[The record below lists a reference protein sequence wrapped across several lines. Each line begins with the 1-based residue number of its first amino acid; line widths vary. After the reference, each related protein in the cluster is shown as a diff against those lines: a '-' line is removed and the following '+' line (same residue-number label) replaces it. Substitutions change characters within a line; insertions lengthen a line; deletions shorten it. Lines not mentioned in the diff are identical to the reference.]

1 MRSEF
6 FHFRAW
12 GCMLALLLAAGA
24 QAQSPQSAP
33 GAGADAFTTAH
44 AMHERL
50 LQVPLAQRT
59 PADYEKIVDV
69 LRPLWS
75 GADANPS
82 ASDAASN
89 AASDA
94 ADSARFQAA
103 SVYVAEARDLRN
115 AGGWKSGSEQL
126 LELLHQ
132 SPYTAYRRN
141 AEWALAQIQ
150 IYHLHEPGAAAV
162 WLRDFERRYPAD
174 PRLPV
179 VKLELSGRHGA
190 EPGYL
195 ESPPTPAVPV
205 LPAAVAAASAAAH
218 VEAPPAGTGDAAAAA
233 GANGGSTASA
243 PDGAAE
249 HTLAVKMGVVR
260 GIQVFT
266 NAHASSVV
274 IALSSAAAR
283 VSRGAL
289 PKRHLVYFD
298 IANPRGAARG
308 PAASLRVG
316 DGRVETVSVAD
327 HGRFVRV
334 VVGTSTAAHA
344 DQGRVFPNPDRLI
357 VGITGGTASAAANV
371 PAPPAA
377 PVEAAWKRHEQSGRP
392 LPPIEA
398 RSRATSGSDPAKSG
412 EPPRP
417 AAKLANGGTSLSRAL
432 GLKLH
437 RIVLDA
443 GHGGHDTGTIG
454 PGDLEEKNVVL
465 DVTLRLGKLL
475 QQRLGVDVIY
485 TRDNDTFIPLQE
497 RTAIAIR
504 AHADLFVSIHAN
516 ASADHA
522 ARGVETYY
530 LDLTNNAQALAVAA
544 RENAGSELSMHDLH
558 TLVEKIAQYN
568 KMQESDELA
577 LDLDRSLARATGVP
591 DRGVKTAPFVVLI
604 GAPMPSVLA
613 EISFLSNPTDDRDL
627 RQAAYR
633 QKIAEALYQG
643 VLHYMQSLGAPAA
656 GAGVAMLNDAGGVPV
671 Q

>member
-50 LQVPLAQRT
+50 LQMPLARRT

-75 GADANPS
+75 GADASAS
-82 ASDAASN
+82 ASDAAGN

-126 LELLHQ
+126 LELLHK

-179 VKLELSGRHGA
+179 VKLELSGRHAA

-218 VEAPPAGTGDAAAAA
+218 VEAPPAATGDAATAAA
-233 GANGGSTASA
+233 GANGGSTARA

-298 IANPRGAARG
+298 IANPRSAASG
-308 PAASLRVG
+308 PAASLRVA

-334 VVGTSTAAHA
+334 VVGTSAAAHA

-357 VGITGGTASAAANV
+357 VGITGGTSAAAANV

-377 PVEAAWKRHEQSGRP
+377 
-392 LPPIEA
+392 
-398 RSRATSGSDPAKSG
+398 PAKSG

-417 AAKLANGGTSLSRAL
+417 AAKLASGGTSLSRAL

-475 QQRLGVDVIY
+475 QQRLGLDVIY
-485 TRDNDTFIPLQE
+485 TRDSDTFIPLQE

-591 DRGVKTAPFVVLI
+591 NRGVKTAPFVVLI

-643 VLHYMQSLGAPAA
+643 LLHYMQSLGAPAA